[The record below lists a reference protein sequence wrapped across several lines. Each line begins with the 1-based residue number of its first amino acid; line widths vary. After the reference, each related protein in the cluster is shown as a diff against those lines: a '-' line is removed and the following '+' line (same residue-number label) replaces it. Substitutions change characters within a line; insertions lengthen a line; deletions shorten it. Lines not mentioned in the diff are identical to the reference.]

1 MYRRK
6 NIVHTESNPIATII
20 LELATLPTLSWE
32 LPVLIDNGQCT
43 HVHTELTRQQASQ
56 SSQT

>member
-20 LELATLPTLSWE
+20 LELATLPTLS
-32 LPVLIDNGQCT
+32 
-43 HVHTELTRQQASQ
+43 
-56 SSQT
+56 